1 MNSTELTVTNKDG
14 LTANALKYIA
24 IAAMLIDHI
33 AWCFVD
39 TYSVLGQIMHVI
51 GRLTAPIM
59 CYFIAEG
66 YHYTRNVKKYLLR
79 LGIFAIIS
87 WAPFVFMELGLL
99 PIGVRDGRFEIY
111 PYQGVIYTFF
121 LGLLALVV
129 IHSENL
135 NKPAKVLL
143 LIPIFA
149 LSVIGDWLFFAIIY
163 IIIFD
168 RYRGDFKKQMIWF
181 AVTTVLMEL
190 FFLLIGMTL
199 ADSLFQMGVLLAIVP
214 LYFYNG
220 RRGGSEKFRAFNKW
234 FFYVFYPL
242 HMVILGVLKF
252 YVLQ

>member
-1 MNSTELTVTNKDG
+1 MNSTELTVTEKRG
-14 LTANALKYIA
+14 LSANTLKYFA

-33 AWCFVD
+33 AWCFVE

-66 YHYTRNVKKYLLR
+66 YYYTRNVKKYLLR
-79 LGIFAIIS
+79 LGVFAVIS
-87 WAPFVFMELGLL
+87 WTPFVFMELGLF

-121 LGLLALVV
+121 LGLLALVI
-129 IHSENL
+129 IHSEKL
-135 NKPAKVLL
+135 KKPVKALLLTLIVLL
-143 LIPIFA
+143 SFW
-149 LSVIGDWLFFAIIY
+149 GDWMFFAIVW

-168 RYRGDFKKQMIWF
+168 RYRSDFKKQMIWF
-181 AVTTVLMEL
+181 AVTAVLMEL
-190 FFLLIGMTL
+190 LTMLISMTF
-199 ADSLFQMGVLLAIVP
+199 AGSLFQLGVLLAIVP

-220 RRGGSEKFRAFNKW
+220 KRGGSEKFRVFNKW

-242 HMVILGVLKF
+242 HMVILGFIKF
-252 YVLQ
+252 YILK